1 MNLSNI
7 ITVLGVSMLLFYS
20 IVTILKFY
28 GISESVYG
36 TYLLFYLFIVISMVV
51 LPTEYPKI
59 LYNAL

>member
-36 TYLLFYLFIVISMVV
+36 TYLLFYIFIVISMVV

-59 LYNAL
+59 

>member
-59 LYNAL
+59 